1 MKKLIALLIL
11 SCTVLC
17 LAAGV
22 FAADAHSL
30 SDSDRKRAE
39 ELIASAQ
46 AHAPEV
52 SNEAVRAAHEDE
64 SVTMWF
70 DHSYVKTPAET
81 VTSNGRN
88 TYQVSLAKN
97 ETECFWLL
105 LAPQNDVTV
114 TVKVS
119 DFTNGGTSLA
129 PRLYYGYY
137 FEDVEGQTVL
147 DPIPPL
153 DGPLELR
160 GGKSQAVLIK
170 VKTGKETPA
179 GQYSAVVSVYDN
191 DNNEIKK
198 ANVYA
203 YVWDFALP
211 DASAV
216 KTLADLGWWAI
227 YAADPELYSGDDG
240 KAYQFYYDTLLE
252 NKVNAYSMPYIMDGD
267 YGSLEGEELETV
279 RAYLDD
285 PAVQAF
291 NPLGWKTALSAEGI
305 QAAYNFLSEKP
316 EWLEKAYFYP
326 DGNDE
331 PMTLAQLNSVISN
344 ANLIKSV
351 WGEKYKL
358 IIPMHW
364 NTQLDKKT
372 RADHFEYLRDYVT
385 VWCPHTFF
393 FNTYADKKA
402 NDALTYRCVKTTE
415 NKFGTFPE
423 RMAKEQA
430 EGDEVWWYVTRFP
443 HTPEIALSIDDPEV
457 DHRILFWQQKLY
469 NVDGFLYYAVNDWY
483 GAGSS
488 QHNWGWDKKYEKDSA
503 PINPFTFYG
512 NGVLLYHGGFVGRL
526 HECVESVR
534 LESIRDGIED
544 YDYFNLIDEKYG
556 EGTSTLLIKQITTSL
571 GEYSSD
577 AELFNKIRLAAGDLI
592 APDIKNEPE
601 ETETDKAAETE
612 KETDKETEKA
622 AETGSGK
629 PDKGGFMSLW
639 YLPLIVMGVAVAA
652 VIIVR
657 VIIMRNILKK

>member
-1 MKKLIALLIL
+1 MKKLIALIIL
-11 SCTVLC
+11 LCTVLC
-17 LAAGV
+17 FVIGV
-22 FAADAHSL
+22 CAADAHSL
-30 SDSDRKRAE
+30 SSDDQKRAE

-52 SNEAVRAAHEDE
+52 SNEPVKAAKEDE

-70 DHSYVKTPAET
+70 DHSYNKTPAET
-81 VTSNGRN
+81 VTSNGRS
-88 TYQVSLAKN
+88 TYQVCLAKN
-97 ETECFWLL
+97 EIECFWLL

-114 TVKVS
+114 TVKVT
-119 DFTNGGTSLA
+119 DFVNGETALT

-137 FEDVEGQTVL
+137 FDDVEGQTVL

-153 DGPLELR
+153 DGPLELK
-160 GGKSQAVLIK
+160 GGRSQAILIK
-170 VKTGKETPA
+170 IKTDKETPA
-179 GQYSAVVSVYDN
+179 GQYSATVTVYNGED
-191 DNNEIKK
+191 EIKK

-227 YAADPELYSGDDG
+227 YAADPALYSGDNG
-240 KAYQFYYDTLLE
+240 EAYKFYYDTLLE

-267 YGSLEGEELETV
+267 YGSLEGEELEIVT
-279 RAYLDD
+279 AYLDN

-291 NPLGWKTALSAEGI
+291 NPLGWKTALSTEGI
-305 QAAYNFLSEKP
+305 QAARDFLSQKP

-326 DGNDE
+326 DSNDE
-331 PMTLAQLNSVISN
+331 PMTQKQLDDVIDN
-344 ANLIKSV
+344 AKWIKSV
-351 WGEKYKL
+351 WGDDYKL

-372 RADHFEYLRDYVT
+372 RADHFEYLKDYVT

-402 NDALTYRCVKTTE
+402 NDELTYRCVRTTE
-415 NKFGTFPE
+415 TKYGTFPE

-443 HTPEIALSIDDPEV
+443 HTPEIALSMDDPEV
-457 DHRILFWQQKLY
+457 DHRLLFWQQKLY

-488 QHNWGWDKKYEKDSA
+488 QHNWGWDKKYEKDTT

-512 NGVLLYHGGFVGRL
+512 NGVLLYHGGFIGRL

-544 YDYFNLIDEKYG
+544 YDYFDLLDAKYG
-556 EGTSTLLIKQITTSL
+556 EGTSTLMIKQITTSL
-571 GEYSSD
+571 GEYKSD
-577 AELFNKIRLAAGDLI
+577 AELFNKIRLAVGDLI
-592 APDIKNEPE
+592 APEIKDDPADT
-601 ETETDKAAETE
+601 ETEAVTDTEAATNAETD
-612 KETDKETEKA
+612 TDAVTEKTKS
-622 AETGSGK
+622 E
-629 PDKGGFMSLW
+629 GGLLTLW
-639 YLPLIVMGVAVAA
+639 YLPIIVIIVAIVAVI
-652 VIIVR
+652 VVR
-657 VIIMRNILKK
+657 VIIMRKIRG